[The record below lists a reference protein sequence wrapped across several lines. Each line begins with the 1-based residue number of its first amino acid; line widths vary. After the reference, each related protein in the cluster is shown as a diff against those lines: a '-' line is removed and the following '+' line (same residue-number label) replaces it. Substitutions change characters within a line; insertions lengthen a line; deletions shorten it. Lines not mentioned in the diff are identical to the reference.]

1 MADSDYILGAF
12 REMTT
17 SDVQGGSASYGSVIF
32 PCTVGVFNLE
42 NPLVA
47 AGGGRSP
54 RMMGVIEIASEDLS
68 VPDWQWNGF
77 ATDQPI
83 DVTDGNGNV
92 RACKIDSWRNV
103 GPLWQLTLVDLNQG
117 A

>member
-1 MADSDYILGAF
+1 MADSDFILDAF

-17 SDVQGGSASYGSVIF
+17 SDLQGGTANYGGVIF
-32 PCTVGVFNLE
+32 PCTLGVFDLE
-42 NPLVA
+42 NALVA

-54 RMMGVIEIASEDLS
+54 HTVGVIEIANQDF
-68 VPDWQWNGF
+68 PTDAPPTF

-83 DVTDGNGNV
+83 TITDSFGNV
-92 RACKIDSWRNV
+92 RSCRIQSWRSV
-103 GPLWQLTLVDLNQG
+103 GTLWQLTVIDLNQG